1 MSRRKAAGSSPSR
14 SPRKI
19 AHDRNVAV
27 EQAAAADPKG
37 FEHAALLPDTV
48 AFLRSVG
55 EAPELAAAQGAA
67 EYLERLWELPEDR
80 RALRWYVRTKGGGI
94 DEVSELGVAL
104 SMFLAPVPVDAN
116 GLSARAWVVERM
128 GQSVGQRHVVT
139 VTDRSERIRTVRQP
153 AVVSLA
159 LLPPFE
165 AIAVDGEPMA
175 STIVGGAV
183 AKRRYRRRA
192 DVLPFPGGPL
202 RLGDVPVE
210 DAVVEAVASLA
221 LTGDERSP
229 LRGDTLRMAAF
240 GYAASGP
247 LKMDYADAARLYG
260 ADTPANRI
268 RVRNAAA
275 VFDSLSITLDN
286 GGWINLGIAKSD
298 GDRLYLA
305 RPPWWTG
312 KGGIA
317 AWRLTGELFRTG
329 RGRRGAGGAEVMDA
343 ALWRTLSGLESF
355 LGWTPPAGRGRH
367 GRLPDAVRPLR
378 PGGPGPLRFVP
389 WRGVLALAGE
399 PVPPNTGSGS
409 KWGRTYRRR
418 VEALVKWGY
427 QVPPRGGAAPTGDTV
442 EIVEILTGRG
452 RSGVAGLRVRATARL
467 CAAYADQVYTR
478 LPAARVLG
486 IEGREL
492 KVSTKAAEG
501 VHQSG

>member
-1 MSRRKAAGSSPSR
+1 MTRHKTAGSSPSR
-14 SPRKI
+14 SPREI
-19 AHDRNVAV
+19 AHDRNVVA

-37 FEHAALLPDTV
+37 FERTALLPETV
-48 AFLRSVG
+48 DFLQSVG
-55 EAPELAAAQGAA
+55 EAPELAAALDAA
-67 EYLERLWELPEDR
+67 EYLERLLGLSEDMR
-80 RALRWYVRTKGGGI
+80 MQVQWFLRDEGGI
-94 DEVSELGVAL
+94 EQVSELGVVL
-104 SMFLAPVPVDAN
+104 SQLLGPVPVDAD
-116 GLSARAWVVERM
+116 GLSARAWVAERM
-128 GQSVGQRHVVT
+128 GQPVTRRHVVT

-159 LLPPFE
+159 LLPPLE
-165 AIAVDGEPMA
+165 AVAVDGEPMV
-175 STIVGGAV
+175 STIAGGAV
-183 AKRRYRRRA
+183 AKRRYRRRTG
-192 DVLPFPGGPL
+192 VLPFPSGPL
-202 RLGDVPVE
+202 TLGDVPVQ
-210 DAVVEAVASLA
+210 DAIVEAVASLP

-247 LKMDYADAARLYG
+247 LKMDYANAARLYG

-312 KGGIA
+312 EGKMA

-343 ALWRTLSGLESF
+343 ALWRTLAGLESL
-355 LGWTPPAGRGRH
+355 LGWSPSAGRGRH
-367 GRLPDAVRPLR
+367 GRLPDAVQPMRR

-399 PVPPNTGSGS
+399 PVPPNAGPGS

-418 VEALVKWGY
+418 VDALVKWGY
-427 QVPPRGGAAPTGDTV
+427 RVPPRGGAAPAGDTV
-442 EIVEILTGRG
+442 EIVEVLTGRG

-486 IEGREL
+486 IEGGNER
-492 KVSTKAAEG
+492 G
-501 VHQSG
+501 

>member
-1 MSRRKAAGSSPSR
+1 MARHKTAGSSPSQSR
-14 SPRKI
+14 REI
-19 AHDRNVAV
+19 AHDRNRAA
-27 EQAAAADPKG
+27 EQAAATDPKG
-37 FEHAALLPDTV
+37 FEHAALLPETV
-48 AFLRSVG
+48 GFLRSVG

-67 EYLERLWELPEDR
+67 EYLEQLWQLPKDR
-80 RALRWYVRTKGGGI
+80 RALRWLVRNEGGGI
-94 DEVSELGVAL
+94 EEISELGVML
-104 SMFLAPVPVDAN
+104 SKLLGPVPVNAD
-116 GLSARAWVVERM
+116 GLSARAWVTERM
-128 GQSVGQRHVVT
+128 GQPVARRHVVT
-139 VTDRSERIRTVRQP
+139 VTDRSEQVQTVRQP

-159 LLPPFE
+159 LLPPLE

-175 STIVGGAV
+175 STIAAGAV
-183 AKRRYRRRA
+183 TKRRYRRRT

-202 RLGDVPVE
+202 RLGDVPVQ
-210 DAVVEAVASLA
+210 DAIVEAVASLP

-247 LKMDYADAARLYG
+247 LNLDYVDAARLYG

-275 VFDSLSITLDN
+275 IFDSLSIRLDD

-312 KGGIA
+312 EGKMA
-317 AWRLTGELFRTG
+317 TWRLTGELFRTG

-343 ALWRTLSGLESF
+343 ALWRTLAGFESF
-355 LGWTPPAGRGRH
+355 LGWSSSAGRGRH
-367 GRLPDAVRPLR
+367 GRLPDWVRPMR
-378 PGGPGPLRFVP
+378 SGGPGPLRFVP

-399 PVPPNTGSGS
+399 PVSPNAGPGS

-418 VEALVKWGY
+418 VDALIKWGY
-427 QVPPRGGAAPTGDTV
+427 RVPPRGGAAPAGDTV
-442 EIVEILTGRG
+442 EIVEVLTGRG

-486 IEGREL
+486 IEGGNER
-492 KVSTKAAEG
+492 G
-501 VHQSG
+501 

>member
-1 MSRRKAAGSSPSR
+1 MARHKAAGSSPSR
-14 SPRKI
+14 SPREI
-19 AHDRNVAV
+19 AHDRNVAA
-27 EQAAAADPKG
+27 EQAAATDPKG
-37 FEHAALLPDTV
+37 FERAALLPETV
-48 AFLRSVG
+48 HFLRSVG
-55 EAPELAAAQGAA
+55 KAPELAAAQGAA

-80 RALRWYVRTKGGGI
+80 RALRWLVRDEDGSI
-94 DEVSELGVAL
+94 DEVSELGVVL
-104 SMFLAPVPVDAN
+104 SKLLGPVPVDAD
-116 GLSARAWVVERM
+116 GLSARAWVVARM
-128 GQSVGQRHVVT
+128 GQPVARRHVVT
-139 VTDRSERIRTVRQP
+139 VTDRSERVRTVRQP

-159 LLPPFE
+159 LLPPLE
-165 AIAVDGEPMA
+165 AVAVDGEPMA
-175 STIVGGAV
+175 STIAGGAV

-202 RLGDVPVE
+202 TLGDVPVQ
-210 DAVVEAVASLA
+210 DAIVEAVANLP

-260 ADTPANRI
+260 ADTPANRV
-268 RVRNAAA
+268 RVRNAAT

-298 GDRLYLA
+298 GERLYLA

-312 KGGIA
+312 KGEMA
-317 AWRLTGELFRTG
+317 AWRLTGELFRTA

-343 ALWRTLSGLESF
+343 ALWRTLAGLESF
-355 LGWTPPAGRGRH
+355 LGWTSSAGRGKR
-367 GRLPDAVRPLR
+367 GRLPKAVRPVQ
-378 PGGPGPLRFVP
+378 PGGPGPLQFVP

-399 PVPPNTGSGS
+399 PVPPDAGPRS

-418 VEALVKWGY
+418 VAALVNWGY
-427 QVPPRGGAAPTGDTV
+427 QVPLRGGAAPAGDTV
-442 EIVEILTGRG
+442 EIVEIVDGRG
-452 RSGVAGLRVRATARL
+452 RGSSAGLRVRATARL

-486 IEGREL
+486 IEG
-492 KVSTKAAEG
+492 AEG
-501 VHQSG
+501 